1 MERRWQD
8 GWLKK
13 GVEKQKPG
21 TALANILAA
30 LYW

>member
-8 GWLKK
+8 RWLKK
-13 GVEKQKPG
+13 GAEKPG